1 MPETR
6 QAIVVCPEGADLSRK
21 LLGLTLGERVLLSLQ
36 YSGFGRVAF
45 VGDGPKPV
53 SERATIEIVDVATI
67 EGDAFCLAS
76 DLVFDRKFYAAT
88 KEAPDDVLAP
98 VAWMTA
104 AELGDGSGWL
114 AKRDAARTEGE
125 GFAQRVRDNNEASV
139 AKRALLRSLRKPI
152 DGFISRHLNRYVSL
166 AVTRQL
172 VKLGLRPNVFTV
184 IFLFIGLAAAGFASQ
199 VESVWALVLSG
210 VLFQAQSILDGCDG
224 EMARLTFRYSKVGEW
239 LDTVGDDITNYAY
252 CFGLAFGL
260 SRLYAEPWILWVGFG
275 VLALQ
280 VIASGIMYFRMI
292 QWGTGD
298 LLAIPKADGGT
309 ESDNIVLRFFYTI
322 GKRDFFV
329 FAISLITAAQ
339 FPFVSFVVFAV
350 GTAVVFITVVIN
362 DRAIAKM
369 TPPARKG

>member
-1 MPETR
+1 M
-6 QAIVVCPEGADLSRK
+6 
-21 LLGLTLGERVLLSLQ
+21 LLSLQ

-45 VGDGPKPV
+45 VGTGPKPA
-53 SERATIEIVDVATI
+53 SERATIEIVDVASI
-67 EGDAFCLAS
+67 EGDALCLAA
-76 DLVFDRKFYAAT
+76 DLVFDRKFYAST
-88 KEAPDDVLAP
+88 KDAPDDVLAP

-104 AELGDGSGWL
+104 AELGDGSEWL
-114 AKRDAARTEGE
+114 AKRDGARTEGE
-125 GFAQRVRDNNEASV
+125 GFAQRVRDSKEASV

-172 VKLGLRPNVFTV
+172 VKLGIRPNVFTV
-184 IFLFIGLAAAGFASQ
+184 LFLFIGLAAAGFASQ
-199 VESVWALVLSG
+199 VESVWALIISG
-210 VLFQAQSILDGCDG
+210 LLFQAQSILDGCDG

-252 CFGLAFGL
+252 CLGLAIGL
-260 SRLYAEPWILWVGFG
+260 SRVYAAPWILWVGLG

-280 VIASGIMYFRMI
+280 VIASGIMYRRMI

-309 ESDNIVLRFFYTI
+309 DSESAIMRFFYTI

-329 FAISLITAAQ
+329 FAIALITAAQ
-339 FPFVSFVVFAV
+339 LPGVAFGVFAV
-350 GTAVVFITVVIN
+350 GTSVVFITVVIN
-362 DRAIAKM
+362 DRAIAKL
-369 TPPARKG
+369 TPPVRKG